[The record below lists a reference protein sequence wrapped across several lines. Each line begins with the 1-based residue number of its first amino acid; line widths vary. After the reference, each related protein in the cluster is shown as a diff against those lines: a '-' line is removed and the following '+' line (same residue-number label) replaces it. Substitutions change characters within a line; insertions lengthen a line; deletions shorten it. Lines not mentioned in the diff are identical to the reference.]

1 MHFLKNMDFWQL
13 QKSCLKKK
21 EIKRIII
28 IWVTFMPF
36 YQLEKISLHVH
47 TALIYICNFFAL
59 KKVIFKN
66 FCFIIYEYVP
76 KGFFHSYCYVY
87 YTVGVSQ
94 MGHTVFLIPSSSPCF
109 IGNPYILM
117 LSLPSI
123 LDDPRIIYKV
133 QVSFL

>member
-1 MHFLKNMDFWQL
+1 MDFWQL
-13 QKSCLKKK
+13 QKSCLKKRNK
-21 EIKRIII
+21 KNNYHL
-28 IWVTFMPF
+28 WVTFMPF

-47 TALIYICNFFAL
+47 TALIYIFATFFAL

-66 FCFIIYEYVP
+66 FCFIIYKYVP

-109 IGNPYILM
+109 YWKSLYPDVVIAFNIGWSKNNLQSSGINFVNV
-117 LSLPSI
+117 
-123 LDDPRIIYKV
+123 K
-133 QVSFL
+133 

>member
-1 MHFLKNMDFWQL
+1 MDFWQL
-13 QKSCLKKK
+13 QKSCLKK

-109 IGNPYILM
+109 YWKSLYPDVVIAFNIGWSKNNLQ
-117 LSLPSI
+117 SAG
-123 LDDPRIIYKV
+123 IIFVNVK
-133 QVSFL
+133 